1 MGERSPA
8 GVTRKFS
15 GIFFAPSLAVVPGT
29 EYDVITEMLPLFLI
43 FLPTYIYTY
52 TFSFF
57 FFRVSLFVLEVS
69 NVVEAREVKLVGSD
83 IEICTRSETCSVPSE
98 HVCAELAVLSG

>member
-57 FFRVSLFVLEVS
+57 FSVFLSS
-69 NVVEAREVKLVGSD
+69 
-83 IEICTRSETCSVPSE
+83 CSRYQTWLRQE
-98 HVCAELAVLSG
+98 K